1 MGGCSGSDGAR
12 ESTPTPME
20 SEGEDTADAGAGVL
34 PQEGLCDADDEAHRH
49 ASRKG
54 RGSSRAEEKKRHTP
68 DELGVESS

>member
-1 MGGCSGSDGAR
+1 MLGFR
-12 ESTPTPME
+12 WSTRKHAHTDE
-20 SEGEDTADAGAGVL
+20 NEGEDTADAGAGVL

-54 RGSSRAEEKKRHTP
+54 RGSSRVEEKKRHTP